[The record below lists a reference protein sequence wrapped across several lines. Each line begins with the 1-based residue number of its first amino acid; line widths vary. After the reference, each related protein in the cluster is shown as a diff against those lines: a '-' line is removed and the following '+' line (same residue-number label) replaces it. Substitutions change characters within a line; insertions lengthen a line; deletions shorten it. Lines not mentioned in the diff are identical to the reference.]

1 MPRRRQDSKRV
12 SKLQGSKSKGKDQGG
27 LHSDAERKQEVI
39 NVAKEKKVEEQK
51 VEDQAPETKKEFGV
65 EIKPRFGGGVEK
77 PPMVR

>member
-1 MPRRRQDSKRV
+1 MT
-12 SKLQGSKSKGKDQGG
+12 
-27 LHSDAERKQEVI
+27 
-39 NVAKEKKVEEQK
+39 KEKKVEEQK